1 MKYIL
6 AVSHC
11 ILNNAAKVAQD
22 EALLEEE
29 YRERDELISLVIDKG
44 VQMLQLPCPE
54 FMMYGSKRW
63 GHVKDQFDN
72 PFFRQEC
79 RRMLQP
85 VILQLEE
92 YANDNERFTLLGVVT
107 VEGSPSCGGNLT
119 CRADWGGEPDQD
131 TANDLADSV
140 RMAKEPGV
148 FMEELRTMIKESGL
162 NVPFMDLREAASK
175 IDTL

>member
-6 AVSHC
+6 TVSHC
-11 ILNNAAKVAQD
+11 ILNNASKVAQD
-22 EALLEEE
+22 EAFLEEE
-29 YRERDELISLVIDKG
+29 YRERDKLISQVMDKG

-79 RRMLQP
+79 RRMLEP
-85 VILQLEE
+85 VMLQLKE
-92 YANDNERFTLLGVVT
+92 YASDSKRFSLLGVVT

-119 CRADWGGEPDQD
+119 CRAGWGGELQAD
-131 TANDLADSV
+131 TVNALIDSV
-140 RMAKEPGV
+140 RMAEEPGV
-148 FMEELRTMIKESGL
+148 FMEELRAMIKDSGL
-162 NVPFMDLREAASK
+162 NVPFMNMKEAASK